1 MDNVH
6 ALHQYNHLTLKDRK
20 HDGVFYTP
28 QYLAD
33 YVAEKLLYFSKSDAL
48 SQVSVLDPACGN
60 GILLDAFVKK
70 LPRRENVK
78 LLKISGLDIDHIAV
92 QATRQR
98 LKKYEFST
106 IIHADAIIPH
116 KGKSNK
122 NGWLELKK
130 SSFNVPDFNFIISNP
145 PWGAQLK
152 HFDKTWLSENF
163 SSAKG
168 QFDSFNL
175 FTEIILDN
183 LAPNGYY
190 ALILPD
196 SVYNQEQARFRKKLL
211 DTKILFIA

>member
-1 MDNVH
+1 M
-6 ALHQYNHLTLKDRK
+6 
-20 HDGVFYTP
+20 
-28 QYLAD
+28 
-33 YVAEKLLYFSKSDAL
+33 
-48 SQVSVLDPACGN
+48 
-60 GILLDAFVKK
+60 
-70 LPRRENVK
+70 
-78 LLKISGLDIDHIAV
+78 
-92 QATRQR
+92 
-98 LKKYEFST
+98 
-106 IIHADAIIPH
+106 
-116 KGKSNK
+116 
-122 NGWLELKK
+122 KK